1 MSNKINRRPTHPG
14 AILREDTLPAIG
26 MKQAEFAQTLGVSP
40 RTISQLLK
48 ERSRLTVDLA
58 HRISLALGMSPE
70 IWLRMQQAVDLYDLQ
85 LRNANVYRQ
94 IHRIRSASA

>member
-26 MKQAEFAQTLGVSP
+26 LTQTEFAKNLGVSP
-40 RTISQLLK
+40 RTVGELLK

-58 HRISLALGMSPE
+58 NRISLALGMSPE

-85 LRNANVYRQ
+85 IRNANIYRQ
-94 IHRIRSASA
+94 IHQIRPISV

>member
-1 MSNKINRRPTHPG
+1 MSYKINRRPTHPG

-26 MKQAEFAQTLGVSP
+26 LTKTEFAKTLGISP
-40 RTISQLLK
+40 RTLSALLK

-70 IWLRMQQAVDLYDLQ
+70 IWLRMQQTVDLYDLQ
-85 LRNANVYRQ
+85 IENEAVYAQ
-94 IHRIRSASA
+94 IEQIAA

>member
-14 AILREDTLPAIG
+14 AILREDTLPALG
-26 MKQAEFAQTLGVSP
+26 LTNSEFAKILGVSS
-40 RTISQLLK
+40 RTVSELLK

-58 HRISLALGMSPE
+58 QRISLALGMSPE

-85 LRNANVYRQ
+85 IKNQKSYTKIRQ
-94 IHRIRSASA
+94 IAVT